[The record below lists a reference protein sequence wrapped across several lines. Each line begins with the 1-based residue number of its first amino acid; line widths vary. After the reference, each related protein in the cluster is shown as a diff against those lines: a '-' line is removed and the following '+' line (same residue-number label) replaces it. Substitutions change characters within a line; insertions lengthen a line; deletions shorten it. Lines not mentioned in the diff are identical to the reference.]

1 MKEIKKLILILTF
14 MAVAINSWG
23 AKAYTEPVI
32 ITQTDGTKLTIFGHG
47 DEDFHWN
54 TTSDGVILAAEGFN
68 YYVASIDTHGNL
80 TATTQ
85 LAHEKNNRSITEQTL
100 VNAQNKDAFYKVTS
114 TEKLKS
120 EMSRIPIG
128 ESAVPY
134 FPHTGSPK
142 ALVILVQ
149 FTDTLFKSS
158 DPKATFNYYLN
169 AKVGEAIPASND
181 LNQSRIHGSVYQYFY
196 DMSQGSY
203 TPQFDIVGPVTLPHS
218 SIYYGAGSDNIQ
230 SLVKDACTAADAEVD
245 FSQYDQDGDG
255 KVDLVYIIY
264 AGYSASITHNENDLW
279 PRSGTT
285 IGGTYDGVAVSR
297 YGINNELNYS
307 PTKTF
312 SSAPNHRIN
321 GIGLFCHEFSH
332 TLGLPDLYSNLAVD
346 NQEMEYWDLMDGGE
360 YTDNGYTPTPY
371 TPWEMEVM
379 GWINLNEINDAAQY
393 SLKPFDEERKAYK
406 ITSGVKDNNEYLIL
420 QNIQNNGWWSKLL
433 GHGMLVYRIDYPYST
448 VNTGDFPNTTSGKPG
463 VTLVPADSL
472 LISSYRVY
480 SSKSDSSSVKP
491 YSEAEYINSHYG
503 DPYPGTSKIT
513 EINSIKLNN
522 CTMERPIYNINEVNG
537 MIYFDFLKKIAT
549 SNINNITDAN
559 NYQTDL
565 RIYTLDGK
573 YVGMDQ
579 SSLQKGIYIQNHKKK
594 IIK

>member
-1 MKEIKKLILILTF
+1 
-14 MAVAINSWG
+14 MAAAVNSW
-23 AKAYTEPVI
+23 AVKAYTEPVV

-47 DEDFHWN
+47 DENFHWY
-54 TTSDGVILAAEGFN
+54 TTSDGVLLVPEGFN
-68 YYVASIDTHGNL
+68 YYIASIGFNGNL
-80 TATTQ
+80 IATTQ
-85 LAHEKNNRSITEQTL
+85 LAHEKSNRSVTENSL
-100 VNAQNKDAFYKVTS
+100 VKAQNKDAFYNAAPTA
-114 TEKLKS
+114 KLKAA
-120 EMSRIPIG
+120 MSRTSIG
-128 ESAVPY
+128 SSSVPY

-149 FTDTLFKSS
+149 FTDTVFKSS

-169 AKVGEAIPASND
+169 AKAGDAIPAYND
-181 LNQSRIHGSVYQYFY
+181 INQSRIHGSVYQYFY
-196 DMSQGSY
+196 DMSQGTY
-203 TPQFDIVGPVTLPHS
+203 TPQFDVVGPVTLAHNS
-218 SIYYGAGSDNIQ
+218 LYYGMGNDNVQ
-230 SLVKDACTAADAEVD
+230 ALVQDACAAVDANVD

-285 IGGTYDGVAVSR
+285 NGGTYDGVTVSR

-312 SSAPNHRIN
+312 SSSPNHRIN

-346 NQEMEYWDLMDGGE
+346 NQELEYWDLMDGGE

-371 TPWEMEVM
+371 TPWEIETM
-379 GWINLNEINDAAQY
+379 GWMSLNELSEAAQY
-393 SLKPFDEERKAYK
+393 SLKPFDQERKAYK
-406 ITSGVKDNNEYLIL
+406 IKSGVENNNEYLIL

-433 GHGMLVYRIDYPYST
+433 GHGMLVYRVDYEYPT

-463 VTLVPADSL
+463 ITLVPADSL

-480 SSKSDSSSVKP
+480 SSKSDSSSTKP
-491 YSEAEYINSHYG
+491 YSQTEYINSHYG
-503 DPYPGTSKIT
+503 DPYPGTANVT
-513 EINSIKLNN
+513 EISSVKLND
-522 CTMERPIYNINEVNG
+522 CTMEKPIYNINEVNG

-549 SNINNITDAN
+549 SSISNITDIN
-559 NYQTDL
+559 NNNADL
-565 RIYTLDGK
+565 RIYTLNGQ
-573 YVGMDQ
+573 YVGMDK
-579 SSLQKGIYIQNHKKK
+579 SSLPRGIYIQNHKKK
-594 IIK
+594 IIR